1 ANDIESVRIKEIQH
15 QNDMTR
21 IGTAALWKATAAPR
35 RRYFNSL
42 LMVLNE
48 PEASLHPDLMPALGR
63 LIRQAAR
70 STQIWVISHSSRL
83 AAALDEDAQCNHL
96 ELEKTFSETAL
107 AGQGLLDR
115 PAWRWVD

>member
-42 LMVLNE
+42 LKRDDPVRKLDSV
-48 PEASLHPDLMPALGR
+48 PGLALG
-63 LIRQAAR
+63 Q
-70 STQIWVISHSSRL
+70 
-83 AAALDEDAQCNHL
+83 
-96 ELEKTFSETAL
+96 
-107 AGQGLLDR
+107 
-115 PAWRWVD
+115 

>member
-42 LMVLNE
+42 LAKSQGCA
-48 PEASLHPDLMPALGR
+48 EAVDFLDDQWADMKVILGKR
-63 LIRQAAR
+63 WRR
-70 STQIWVISHSSRL
+70 
-83 AAALDEDAQCNHL
+83 
-96 ELEKTFSETAL
+96 
-107 AGQGLLDR
+107 AGFI
-115 PAWRWVD
+115 